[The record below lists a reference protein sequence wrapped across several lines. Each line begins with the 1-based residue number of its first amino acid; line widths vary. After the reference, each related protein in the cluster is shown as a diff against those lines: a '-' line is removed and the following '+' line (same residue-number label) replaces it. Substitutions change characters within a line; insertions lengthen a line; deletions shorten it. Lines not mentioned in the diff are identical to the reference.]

1 MNDEINQLFEKRLAP
16 KESIFDIALQKE
28 GITGQLADIAR
39 SIYAQE
45 SSSGK
50 NTKTSNANAIG
61 GMQIIPKTFNS
72 VADKNWNIYDPE
84 HNARAGIRYL
94 KQLHDVA
101 GGDPELTA
109 VGYYGG
115 EGAINKAKQGIA
127 VSDPRNPNAPNTLQ
141 YAQQVVNRIPES
153 VDPINELFNKKLKS
167 VEPTN
172 EQSPESNVFTETHKN
187 LTVSYPEQEKK
198 SNIQGMSDT
207 ELALAGAKKSLI
219 DLGQGTKQLLDIP
232 AQFLEKKFADSA
244 VGRFGAQMGM
254 PTAVASA
261 AQTEKD
267 IAAEREASKEL
278 METGAGMAGYIGGNI
293 ATTLA
298 GGALLKG
305 AGLLTAGE
313 ALLNPQSY
321 KAAATAGA
329 ALGALNPTIEGESKL
344 MNTAAGAILGVAGKG
359 VVDAM
364 GRIAQPVKTKLD
376 EMSKTA
382 VDVLKKAGVPLDAAQ
397 ATGSTFLA
405 RVKAG
410 LTDNPITAGKQ
421 AEISAKQQAAYTR
434 AVSKTMGEDAD
445 RITPEVIAQAQNRI
459 GKAYDDVAAKVN
471 ISVDGKFQKSLSD
484 LAQEAQNVLKPDQF
498 AIIERNIGDIY
509 EKATMGGGR
518 ISGDQYQ
525 VLKRGLDRLSK
536 SADTDVATYAREMRD
551 VINEGLYDSAVA
563 SGNTHL
569 VDVLKKAN
577 KQWGNM
583 RKIEDIALKDT
594 SGFVSPSSLYNSLT
608 SKSKRNAF
616 YAEDT
621 TLPDLA
627 RAGKMI
633 LPEKLPNSGTAARL
647 MNLAAPGIVGGIG
660 YGLYTGDVGEAAK
673 ATGLGIVTPKLA
685 QMLINNPT
693 AMKYL
698 QEGIGPGVVST
709 PLRKM
714 LELPQQIGA
723 QKLPGAA
730 FNAFTQTQQQK
741 R

>member
-1 MNDEINQLFEKRLAP
+1 
-16 KESIFDIALQKE
+16 
-28 GITGQLADIAR
+28 
-39 SIYAQE
+39 
-45 SSSGK
+45 
-50 NTKTSNANAIG
+50 
-61 GMQIIPKTFNS
+61 
-72 VADKNWNIYDPE
+72 
-84 HNARAGIRYL
+84 
-94 KQLHDVA
+94 
-101 GGDPELTA
+101 
-109 VGYYGG
+109 
-115 EGAINKAKQGIA
+115 
-127 VSDPRNPNAPNTLQ
+127 
-141 YAQQVVNRIPES
+141 
-153 VDPINELFNKKLKS
+153 
-167 VEPTN
+167 
-172 EQSPESNVFTETHKN
+172 
-187 LTVSYPEQEKK
+187 
-198 SNIQGMSDT
+198 
-207 ELALAGAKKSLI
+207 
-219 DLGQGTKQLLDIP
+219 
-232 AQFLEKKFADSA
+232 
-244 VGRFGAQMGM
+244 
-254 PTAVASA
+254 
-261 AQTEKD
+261 
-267 IAAEREASKEL
+267 
-278 METGAGMAGYIGGNI
+278 
-293 ATTLA
+293 
-298 GGALLKG
+298 
-305 AGLLTAGE
+305 
-313 ALLNPQSY
+313 
-321 KAAATAGA
+321 
-329 ALGALNPTIEGESKL
+329 
-344 MNTAAGAILGVAGKG
+344 
-359 VVDAM
+359 
-364 GRIAQPVKTKLD
+364 
-376 EMSKTA
+376 
-382 VDVLKKAGVPLDAAQ
+382 
-397 ATGSTFLA
+397 
-405 RVKAG
+405 
-410 LTDNPITAGKQ
+410 
-421 AEISAKQQAAYTR
+421 
-434 AVSKTMGEDAD
+434 MGEDAD